1 MTPFEISMRQRCLA
15 FLRKNQFATSQ
26 ELARALNVT
35 PADVRHHLA
44 RLQADGLVD
53 VSENLRS
60 GGRGRPVKVY
70 GLSRL
75 AQGDNLTKLSDEVL
89 SEWLRGLGPQD
100 ASEALDRV
108 AGRLIGVEKHGTPGP
123 IARRLVQCIELLNTM
138 HYKAR
143 WEAHA
148 HGPRMIFET
157 CPYPGVIT
165 NHPELCLMDK
175 QLLEKTLGGRVEQVA
190 KLEKGQRNIPVCIF
204 EVIN

>member
-1 MTPFEISMRQRCLA
+1 MTPLKISMRQRCLA
-15 FLRKNQFATSQ
+15 FLRRNQFATSQ

-60 GGRGRPVKVY
+60 GGRGRPIKVY

-75 AQGDNLTKLSDEVL
+75 AQGDNLTKLADEVL
-89 SEWLRGLGPQD
+89 SEWFKALSPQD
-100 ASEALDRV
+100 ASEALDRL
-108 AGRLIGVEKHGTPGP
+108 AGRLIGFEKHGTPAP
-123 IARRLVQCIELLNTM
+123 IARRLVQSIEFLNTM

-148 HGPRMIFET
+148 HGPRLIFET
-157 CPYPGVIT
+157 CPYAGVIT

-175 QLLEKTLGGRVEQVA
+175 KLLEKSLGSRVEQVA
-190 KLEKGQRNIPVCIF
+190 KLEKGLRNIPVCIF

>member
-1 MTPFEISMRQRCLA
+1 MTPLEISMRQRCLA
-15 FLRKNQFATSQ
+15 FLRKNQYATSR

-35 PADVRHHLA
+35 PADIRHHLA
-44 RLQADGLVD
+44 RLRAEGLVD

-75 AQGDNLTKLSDEVL
+75 AKGDNLTKLADEVL
-89 SEWLRGLGPQD
+89 SEWLRALSPQD
-100 ASEALDRV
+100 AGEALDRV
-108 AGRLIGVEKHGTPGP
+108 AGRLIGVEKLGTPSP

-148 HGPRMIFET
+148 QGPRMIFET
-157 CPYPGVIT
+157 CPYAGVIT

-175 QLLEKTLGGRVEQVA
+175 KLLEKSLGGRVEQVA

>member
-1 MTPFEISMRQRCLA
+1 MTPFAISMRQRCLA

-108 AGRLIGVEKHGTPGP
+108 AGRLIGVEKHGAPGP

>member
-1 MTPFEISMRQRCLA
+1 MRQRCLA
-15 FLRKNQFATSQ
+15 FLRKNRYSTST

-35 PADVRHHLA
+35 PADVRHHLT
-44 RLQADGLVD
+44 RLKADGLVV

-75 AQGDNLTKLSDEVL
+75 AQGDNLTKLTDEVL
-89 SEWLRGLGPQD
+89 TEWLRTLSPQD
-100 ASEALDRV
+100 AGEALDRL
-108 AGRLIGVEKHGTPGP
+108 AGRLIGVEKHGAPGP

-157 CPYPGVIT
+157 CPYAGVIAK
-165 NHPELCLMDK
+165 HPELCLMDK
-175 QLLEKTLGGRVEQVA
+175 KLLEKSMGGKVEQVA
-190 KLEKGQRNIPVCIF
+190 KLEKGLRNIPVCIF
-204 EVIN
+204 EIIN

>member
-1 MTPFEISMRQRCLA
+1 MTPLEISMRQRCLA
-15 FLRKNQFATSQ
+15 LLRKNQYATSQ

-44 RLQADGLVD
+44 RLRADGLVE

-75 AQGDNLTKLSDEVL
+75 AQGDNLTKLTDAVL
-89 SEWLRGLGPQD
+89 SEWFRALSPQD
-100 ASEALDRV
+100 ASEALDCV
-108 AGRLIGVEKHGTPGP
+108 AERLIGVEKHGTLGP
-123 IARRLVQCIELLNTM
+123 IARKLTQCIELLNTM

-148 HGPRMIFET
+148 HGPRIIFET
-157 CPYPGVIT
+157 CPYAGVIN

-175 QLLEKTLGGRVEQVA
+175 KLLEKSLGGRVEQVA
-190 KLEKGQRNIPVCIF
+190 KLEKGLRNIPVCIF